1 MSIKRLL
8 NINRFKSLFLFAFI
22 VQFSFSQPLSEE
34 VMDFGTNPGNLSL
47 FYYVPKNVRE
57 NAPIV
62 VVLHG
67 CGQGATAAAELTGW
81 NKLADEYGFYVMY
94 PQQHFPNNPQHCF
107 NWFKKNEIERG
118 KGECESIKQMVD
130 YMLEKFKANPKNVFV
145 TGMSAG
151 GAMSTVMIA
160 TQPGM
165 FKAAAIFAGGPYK
178 PGSNIF
184 TSSGSMLWGVNK
196 TREEWEDL
204 VWRENPA
211 FKAKYPRVIIFHGT
225 TDPVVN
231 VRNAEETVEQWTA
244 LHKADSVPSKVD
256 SAYLGRQDIIRIAYN
271 NTEKEEVVVFYKV
284 KDLGHAIPIDPGYCD
299 NQGGKTGL
307 FATDKNFYSTYYTA
321 CEFGLVPGWFVNGPI
336 ETPPN
341 SNIKFWVDGLDR
353 KKDFKYEWKVPED
366 AAIIGEKNAPIIQVN
381 WGKTSGTVSLEEQ
394 SPNGCHYYHN
404 KFLVRVK
411 NN

>member
-1 MSIKRLL
+1 MKE
-8 NINRFKSLFLFAFI
+8 FI
-22 VQFSFSQPLSEE
+22 FSFILGVISLTAASQPLSEE

-47 FYYVPKNVRE
+47 FYYVPKSIKE
-57 NAPIV
+57 NAPLV

-130 YMLEKFKANPKNVFV
+130 YMLKKFKSDSKNVFV

-184 TSSGSMLWGVNK
+184 TSSGSMLWGVDK
-196 TREEWEDL
+196 TRDEWEDL

-211 FKAKYPRVIIFHGT
+211 FKGKYPRVIVFHGT

-231 VRNAEETVEQWTA
+231 VRNAVETVEQWTA
-244 LHKADSVPSKVD
+244 LHKTDSVPSKID
-256 SAYLGRQDIIRIAYN
+256 SAYFGQQDIMRIAYN
-271 NTEKEEVVVFYKV
+271 NKEKEEAVVFYKI
-284 KDLGHAIPIDPGYCD
+284 KNLGHAIPVDPGYCD

-321 CEFGLVPGWFVNGPI
+321 CEFGLIPGWFINGTT
-336 ETPPN
+336 ETAPN
-341 SNIKFWVDGLDR
+341 TNLKFWIDGLDR
-353 KKDFKYEWKVPED
+353 KKDFKYEWKIPAD
-366 AAIIGEKNAPIIQVN
+366 ASFIGEKNSPAIQVN
-381 WGKTSGTVSLEEQ
+381 WGKTSGTVSLEEF
-394 SPNGCHYYHN
+394 SPNGCRYYHN
-404 KFLVRVK
+404 KFQVNVK
-411 NN
+411 SN